1 MQKKPTTAKAVKK
14 TKQNTTKKTAKVK
27 PQKPTKK
34 VSGFVATEKEDDKL
48 IVGSLKGQLLPFFA
62 YQYCEQGCAS
72 KDNCPH
78 DLITI
83 PTVKGTSEVAHR
95 LNKKKQDY
103 KIKLRQDYQKIE
115 NNISQ
120 GGVLGVQATIF
131 AENTVDGTLAT
142 GAKFEAYKDRNGK
155 RNDFALEKALSKAE
169 RNAYRKLISEID
181 FMEEFEALIEK
192 YPKSIKFIDK
202 PEEIEEETVA
212 VEPKTT
218 NEEEKVQIILKAIR
232 QSKSVE
238 QVETIKAK
246 TKEGTLKNSYQKE
259 ILKVADQ
266 RISELKISN
275 EEIRYENV

>member
-14 TKQNTTKKTAKVK
+14 TKQNTAKKTEKVK

-34 VSGFVATEKEDDKL
+34 ISGFVATEKEDDKL

-62 YQYCEQGCAS
+62 YQYCEQGCES
-72 KDNCPH
+72 KENCPH

-83 PTVKGTSEVAHR
+83 PTVKGTSEIAHL

-103 KIKLRQDYQKIE
+103 KIRLRQDYQKIE

-120 GGVLGVQATIF
+120 GGILGVQATVF
-131 AENTVDGTLAT
+131 AENQVDGTLAT
-142 GAKFEAYKDRNGK
+142 GAKFEPYKDSKGR

-181 FMEEFEALIEK
+181 FMEEFEALIKK
-192 YPKSIKFIDK
+192 YPKSIKFINK

-212 VEPKTT
+212 VEPKKT
-218 NEEEKVQIILKAIR
+218 NEEETAQIILKAIR

-238 QVETIKAK
+238 QVETIKEK
-246 TKEGTLKNSYQKE
+246 TEQGTLKKTYKKE
-259 ILKVADQ
+259 ILKCADQ
-266 RISELKISN
+266 RIAEIKTAN
-275 EEIRYENV
+275 EEVRYENV

>member
-14 TKQNTTKKTAKVK
+14 TKQKPTKKTEKVK

-62 YQYCEQGCAS
+62 YQYCEQGCES
-72 KDNCPH
+72 KENCPH

-103 KIKLRQDYQKIE
+103 KIRIRQDLQKIE
-115 NNISQ
+115 NNVSQ
-120 GGVLGVQATIF
+120 GGVLGVQATVI
-131 AENTVDGTLAT
+131 AENIADGTITT
-142 GAKFEAYKDRNGK
+142 GAKFEAYKDAKGR

-192 YPKSIKFIDK
+192 YPKSIKFINK

-218 NEEEKVQIILKAIR
+218 NEEEKTHIIIRAIR
-232 QSKSVE
+232 QTKSVE
-238 QVETIKAK
+238 QVETIKEK
-246 TKEGTLKNSYQKE
+246 TKQGTLKKKYISE
-259 ILKVADQ
+259 ILKIADQ
-266 RISELKISN
+266 RISEIN
-275 EEIRYENV
+275 TANQEVRYEDV